1 MRVIWGASWSHFLR
15 FFDSCSF
22 SWNFSHFSMKHIK
35 NEKMKKCLPI
45 RKLRCFMRVAR
56 LKKNREA
63 LKIHDKK
70 NLDFPL
76 KIDPIS
82 SQKSEPNQICYKNY
96 SKCATQGTLAVHGL
110 IFAPFWDPKGI
121 PKSWKMDEGLWQ
133 KSLEI
138 SPGASLGSFW
148 APDCCFL
155 WFRLIFAFI
164 LGPSGLDFGSTVED
178 LLTFSTSK
186 PMKQQDSKTA
196 KQQQE
201 RKKTRQQPKNPTSQQ
216 PNDLARRNA
225 RSA

>member
-1 MRVIWGASWSHFLR
+1 
-15 FFDSCSF
+15 
-22 SWNFSHFSMKHIK
+22 
-35 NEKMKKCLPI
+35 
-45 RKLRCFMRVAR
+45 MRVAR
-56 LKKNREA
+56 LEKNREA
-63 LKIHDKK
+63 LKIHDEK
-70 NLDFPL
+70 NLDFSW

-82 SQKSEPNQICYKNY
+82 SQKSEPNQICYKNH
-96 SKCATQGTLAVHGL
+96 SKYATQGTLSVHGL

-121 PKSWKMDEGLWQ
+121 PKLLKMDEGLWQ

-155 WFRLIFAFI
+155 WFWLIFAFI

-201 RKKTRQQPKNPTSQQ
+201 RKKNKKQPKNPTSQQ